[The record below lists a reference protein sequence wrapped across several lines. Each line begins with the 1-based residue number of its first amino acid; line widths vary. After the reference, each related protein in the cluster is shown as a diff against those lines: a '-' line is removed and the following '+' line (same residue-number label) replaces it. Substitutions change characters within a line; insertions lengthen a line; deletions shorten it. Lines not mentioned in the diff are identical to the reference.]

1 MQTEAKENNWVF
13 TPLSRDGTHFRVI
26 IEPEIET
33 KNDALFLASFSKT
46 KNELPHTLQL
56 HDIIDIQYLVL
67 RFITVMS
74 QQMKTLPFIFAIAR

>member
-1 MQTEAKENNWVF
+1 MG
-13 TPLSRDGTHFRVI
+13 DI

-46 KNELPHTLQL
+46 KKELPHILQL
-56 HDIIDIQYLVL
+56 HHIIDIQYLVL